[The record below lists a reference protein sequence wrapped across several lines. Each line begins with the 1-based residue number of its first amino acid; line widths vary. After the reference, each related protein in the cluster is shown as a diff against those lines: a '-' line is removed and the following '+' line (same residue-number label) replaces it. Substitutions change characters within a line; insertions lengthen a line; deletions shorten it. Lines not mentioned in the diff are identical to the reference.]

1 MSKERERLIE
11 LIKLRSY
18 KYSEKPFRLSGGGY
32 SNYYFNLKQ
41 TTYSPEGLYIV
52 GKLVFEKIM
61 DLGLKVD
68 AIGGLTM
75 GADPIA
81 FAVARYSYDMK
92 SPIEAFV
99 IRKEPKGHGTMS
111 QIEGNVKEGD
121 RVIIIDDVVTTGAST
136 IKAIN
141 VAKQNGLIILGV
153 IALLD
158 RCEQKG
164 RQNIEATGYPFWSIL
179 TVEDFG
185 IKPPKD

>member
-1 MSKERERLIE
+1 MSERERLIE
-11 LIKLRSY
+11 LIKTRSY
-18 KYSEKPFRLSGGGY
+18 KYSERPFRLSSGAY

-41 TTYSPEGLYIV
+41 TTYSPEGLYLV
-52 GKLVFEKIM
+52 GKIIFQKIKE
-61 DLGLKVD
+61 LGLRVD

-81 FAVARYSYDMK
+81 FAVARYSFDMNE
-92 SPIEAFV
+92 PIEAFV

-141 VAKQNGLIILGV
+141 VARNAGLIIIGV

-158 RCEQKG
+158 RCEQNG
-164 RQNIEATGYPFWSIL
+164 RQNIEALGYPFWSIF

-185 IKPPKD
+185 IKLKKN

>member
-1 MSKERERLIE
+1 MSDREKLIE
-11 LIKLRSY
+11 LIKARSY
-18 KYSEKPFRLSGGGY
+18 KYSERPFRLSSGAY

-41 TTYSPEGLYIV
+41 TTYSPEGLYLV
-52 GKLVFEKIM
+52 GKLIFEKLKEL
-61 DLGLKVD
+61 DLKVD

-81 FAVARYSYDMK
+81 FAVARYSYDMNE
-92 SPIEAFV
+92 PIEAFV
-99 IRKEPKGHGTMS
+99 IRKEQKGHGMMS

-141 VAKQNGLIILGV
+141 VARQSGLNIIGV

-158 RCEQKG
+158 RCEQNG
-164 RQNIEATGYPFWSIL
+164 RENIEALGYPFWSIL

-185 IKPPKD
+185 LKPQKK